1 MKTYLIAL
9 LILSLGMTTHQLNK
23 PPLEGS
29 VEKALRHEVEHAKIE
44 HARNQVVLQESQKLT
59 KAKIEK
65 TKEQLEMERIKANS
79 IAKRMTMFQKIIK
92 VERNREEDSLFQ
104 LFLMERKQKEAQL
117 DSSWIND

>member
-1 MKTYLIAL
+1 MKTYLIAF

-23 PPLEGS
+23 QPTEDS
-29 VEKALRHEVEHAKIE
+29 VEEALRHEVEHAKIE
-44 HARNQVVLQESQKLT
+44 HQRNQVVLRESQKLT
-59 KAKIEK
+59 KTKIEK
-65 TKEQLEMERIKANS
+65 TKEQLEMERLKANS
-79 IAKRMTMFQKIIK
+79 IAKRMTMFQKINK